1 MNFDDELSALQNSA
15 KLKLNQI
22 MEKQLCSP
30 ELTEL
35 SQEEISMVVA
45 GSYGAFYF
53 YCGVGKLKDLE
64 NDALLPVFISHL
76 AYILNLSPVEA
87 IEQIKIVQKSPED
100 ETHMLQQ
107 FMESGVYAAE
117 YPTEKD
123 WLCDLILKQ
132 RKIK

>member
-1 MNFDDELSALQNSA
+1 MNFDDDLTALQNSA
-15 KLKLNQI
+15 KLKLDQI
-22 MEKQLCSP
+22 MEKQLCRAK
-30 ELTEL
+30 LTEL

-45 GSYGAFYF
+45 GSFGVFSIYGQLNEF
-53 YCGVGKLKDLE
+53 KNLE
-64 NDALLPVFISHL
+64 TDSLRPVFISHL
-76 AYILNLSPVEA
+76 AYILNLSPVKA
-87 IEQIKIVQKSPED
+87 KEQIKIVQKSPED

-107 FMESGVYAAE
+107 FMDGGAYAAE